1 MNAQYALKI
10 RRKSLAV
17 ILFIVLLL
25 LLGMV
30 WAGVTFAQQDMSLVG
45 TTWEE
50 TRDIRWTITFE
61 ETGNCRIQ
69 TPRGTRFGRWEKIGD
84 EVEFHSVTPEGRAKF
99 RCTLNGDV
107 CNGTATGQEFR
118 GILSLRRKK

>member
-1 MNAQYALKI
+1 MN
-10 RRKSLAV
+10 RSLQGT
-17 ILFIVLLL
+17 LVLLS

-30 WAGVTFAQQDMSLVG
+30 WAVWAGVTLAQQDTSLVG

-69 TPRGTRFGRWEKIGD
+69 TPRGTQFGRWEKIGD
-84 EVEFHSVTPEGRAKF
+84 EVEFHSVIPEGRANF

-118 GILSLRRKK
+118 GILTLRRKK

>member
-1 MNAQYALKI
+1 MKDQYAIKI
-10 RRKSLAV
+10 RKKSLAV
-17 ILFIVLLL
+17 ILFVLLSF
-25 LLGMV
+25 LGIGSV
-30 WAGVTFAQQDMSLVG
+30 SVALAQQDTSLVG

-69 TPRGTRFGRWEKIGD
+69 TPRGTLFGRWDKTGNV
-84 EVEFHSVTPEGRAKF
+84 VEFHAITPEGRGNY
-99 RCTLNGDV
+99 RCTINGDL
-107 CNGTATGQEFR
+107 CNGPATGQEFR

>member
-1 MNAQYALKI
+1 MKAQHALKI
-10 RRKSLAV
+10 RKQSLPV
-17 ILFIVLLL
+17 ILFIVVLSF
-25 LLGMV
+25 LGIG
-30 WAGVTFAQQDMSLVG
+30 WLGVTLAQEDASLVG

-69 TPRGTRFGRWEKIGD
+69 TPRGTLFGRWDKTGNV
-84 EVEFHSVTPEGRAKF
+84 VEFHAITPEGRGNY
-99 RCTLNGDV
+99 RCTINGDV